1 MAANNSIID
10 DIKQEFRFGDIVNK
24 LIILNVG
31 IYFITIL
38 VFIAFRFSSGDL
50 DNSTFY
56 KIFHWF
62 SLPAN
67 PIQLLKQPWS
77 LFSHMF
83 LHSPTSFFHLLFNMI
98 SLYIFGRILLI
109 FLKTRQFL
117 SIYFLGGIAGAFL
130 FIILTS
136 LIPML
141 GSNGYAV
148 GASAAIMSVVLAAA
162 TLSPDYSIRLIF
174 LGNVKIKWIA
184 LAFICFDI
192 MGLAGSSNLGGHIA
206 HLGGAIFGILFITQ
220 LRKGN
225 DWSIGPN
232 RMVENIGSRLSRNK
246 KPTVAYVNEEK
257 LQKTNSSVKA
267 KSSFIDE
274 DSTQQKIDAILD
286 KISEKGYDS
295 LSKKEKEFLFKYSKD
310 E

>member
-1 MAANNSIID
+1 MAENNSILD
-10 DIKQEFRFGDIVNK
+10 DIKQEFRFGDVVNK
-24 LIILNVG
+24 LIILNVA

-38 VFIAFRFSSGDL
+38 VFIAFKFGTGDL
-50 DNSTFY
+50 DNSSFYTF
-56 KIFHWF
+56 FHWL

-117 SIYFLGGIAGAFL
+117 SIYFLGGLAGAFL
-130 FIILTS
+130 FVILTS
-136 LIPML
+136 IIPVL
-141 GSNGYAV
+141 GNNGYAV

-206 HLGGAIFGILFITQ
+206 HLGGAIFGIVFINQ

-225 DWSIGPN
+225 DWSVGPN
-232 RMVENIGSRLSRNK
+232 KMVTNIGARLSRNK

-257 LQKTNSSVKA
+257 LQQKSSPKS
-267 KSSFIDE
+267 KSSFYE
-274 DSTQQKIDAILD
+274 GDSTQQKIDAILD

>member
-1 MAANNSIID
+1 MAANNSIVD

-24 LIILNVG
+24 LIILNVA

-38 VFIAFRFSSGDL
+38 VFIAFKFGTGDL
-50 DNSTFY
+50 DNSAFY
-56 KIFHWF
+56 KFFHWF

-67 PIQLLKQPWS
+67 PLQLLKQPWS

-109 FLKTRQFL
+109 FLKKHQFL
-117 SIYFLGGIAGAFL
+117 SIYFLGGLAGAFL
-130 FIILTS
+130 YIILTS
-136 LIPML
+136 LVPML
-141 GSNGYAV
+141 GSNSYAV

-192 MGLAGSSNLGGHIA
+192 MGLAGSNNLGGHIA
-206 HLGGAIFGILFITQ
+206 HLGGALFGILFITQ

-225 DWSIGPN
+225 DWSN
-232 RMVENIGSRLSRNK
+232 RPTRFVENITSRFSRNK

-257 LQKTNSSVKA
+257 LQNRSSS
-267 KSSFIDE
+267 KSKNAFSE
-274 DSTQQKIDAILD
+274 NVSTQQKIDAILD
-286 KISEKGYDS
+286 KISEKGYES
-295 LSKKEKEFLFKYSKD
+295 LSKKEKEFLFEYSKD